1 MQRKVFRIE
10 QMVHG
15 RRAHTLAA
23 ASEPHRHPADMHA
36 LQRELALVREALA
49 RNTVE
54 LSALLND
61 GQGRRM
67 PRAAGEL
74 GAAVEAMEKATDTI
88 LHSAEAIDENVKT
101 LSRAQQADHA
111 RGLAQDIQDQL
122 VRIYEACNFQDLAGQ
137 RIGKAI
143 ATLHLVDTQLAEAV
157 ERGKES
163 GTAGR
168 TYSTETPCNLLNGPR
183 LDGDSGHASQH
194 EIDAL
199 FD

>member
-1 MQRKVFRIE
+1 VQRKVFRIE

-15 RRAHTLAA
+15 HRAHAPA
-23 ASEPHRHPADMHA
+23 QAPDAHRHPADMHA

-88 LHSAEAIDENVKT
+88 LHSAEAIGENAKT
-101 LSRAQQADHA
+101 LSCAQQTDHA
-111 RGLAQDIQDQL
+111 RSLAQDIQDQL
-122 VRIYEACNFQDLAGQ
+122 ARIYEACNFQDLAGQ

-199 FD
+199 FN

>member
-1 MQRKVFRIE
+1 VQRKVFRIE
-10 QMVHG
+10 QMVDG
-15 RRAHTLAA
+15 RRAYALAQA
-23 ASEPHRHPADMHA
+23 PEPHRHSFEMHA
-36 LQRELALVREALA
+36 LQHELALVRETLT
-49 RNTVE
+49 RNAAE

-61 GQGRRM
+61 GQVRRM

-88 LHSAEAIDENVKT
+88 LHSAEAIDENAKT
-101 LSRAQQADHA
+101 LSCAPQTDHV
-111 RGLAQDIQDQL
+111 RGLARDIQDQL

-137 RIGKAI
+137 RIGKVI
-143 ATLHLVDTQLAEAV
+143 ATLHLVDTQLAEAIG
-157 ERGKES
+157 RCQGNGAS
-163 GTAGR
+163 GQAHGTA
-168 TYSTETPCNLLNGPR
+168 TPCNLLNGPR